1 MAEFF
6 GFTDAS
12 KVDAN
17 PIIDFSSVSK
27 TIVDGLAKNE
37 ADRELQRKEDAK
49 ITQDNIEAVGNIT
62 YGSDQTFN
70 EIMTKYGYNAKETM
84 NDWYKQL
91 TSGRMSRREF
101 ALRSQSLMNGT
112 KSIADA
118 SKAWNENNKVYT
130 DLLNSGEASAMAQ
143 YTAKKIADMQMLNNK
158 SAVIDPTTGKVVW
171 AAVDENNKIIP
182 ESIMDVNSIKNLR
195 NNLEKKV
202 NVPKEVNELAGTKIE
217 DFKKSY
223 GPYLDIN
230 DPKVR
235 DEYKKLQKATADY
248 ILSTPTRMADVLV
261 NFTGEGYYL
270 TDNANDT
277 NPLAVQVIR
286 TSNGMT
292 IPKPTPAQET
302 AAIESINRAIDS
314 QMPFERKQTAPAVRS
329 SGGGGKGSGDE
340 EKERVSAGETLTV
353 RQTVTNP
360 STKTKTPIVGKQTAI
375 NMSPMPMAGV
385 GYTVTV
391 DAVGDAG
398 LGVKYMVVSEYKG
411 KSTRGFTEFSGDTK
425 METGSDSL
433 KTKTTKTI
441 YFEDP
446 AKKNIPKRK
455 GVSVVNPTEYT
466 KLKTMLEERG
476 IDVDGLTIGAT
487 PASAAKSKANR
498 QPTRTTSQE
507 DFDSR
512 WRKLK
517 PGQKLIG
524 PDGETYTKGE

>member
-91 TSGRMSRREF
+91 TSGKMSRREF
-101 ALRSQSLMNGT
+101 ALRSQSLLNGT
-112 KSIADA
+112 KSVVES
-118 SKAWNENNKVYT
+118 SKSWNENNKLYT
-130 DLLNSGEASAMAQ
+130 DLLNSGDASAMAQ

-158 SAVIDPTTGKVVW
+158 AAVIDPTTGKVVW

-182 ESIMDVNSIKNLR
+182 ESVMDVNSIKNLR

-202 NVPKEVNELAGTKIE
+202 NVPEEVNKLAGSKIE

-230 DPKVR
+230 DPRIR

-248 ILSTPTRMADVLV
+248 ILSTPSRIADVLV

-270 TDNANDT
+270 TDDVNDT
-277 NPLAVQVIR
+277 NPLAVQVIK

-292 IPKPTPAQET
+292 IPKPTATQQQ
-302 AAIESINRAIDS
+302 AAIDSINRSIDS
-314 QMPFERKQTAPAVRS
+314 QMPFERKETAPTRTT
-329 SGGGGKGSGDE
+329 SGRGGGKGSGDK
-340 EKERVSAGETLTV
+340 EKERISVGESIEFT
-353 RQTVTNP
+353 TNQKDP
-360 STKTKTPIVGKQTAI
+360 KTKKVVSSGKGVQYPVYMNPTE
-375 NMSPMPMAGV
+375 MAGV
-385 GYTVTV
+385 GYTVSV
-391 DAVGDAG
+391 DAFGKNG
-398 LGVKYMVVSEYKG
+398 FGTPYMVVTTYRGKASEG
-411 KSTRGFTEFSGDTK
+411 TQGFTDNQVNTK
-425 METGSDSL
+425 SESY
-433 KTKTTKTI
+433 KTKETKVV
-441 YFEDP
+441 YF
-446 AKKNIPKRK
+446 NRVGK
-455 GVSVVNPTEYT
+455 GVEVKPGVKNEVNPTEYR
-466 KLKTMLEERG
+466 KLETLLSQRG
-476 IDVDGLTIGAT
+476 INVSDYLSDVPSAKLVVNKNSSKTNAKT
-487 PASAAKSKANR
+487 PQNK
-498 QPTRTTSQE
+498 E
-507 DFDSR
+507 DLR
-512 WRKLK
+512 NKY
-517 PGQKLIG
+517 G
-524 PDGETYTKGE
+524 Y

>member
-27 TIVDGLAKNE
+27 TITDGLAKNE

-84 NDWYKQL
+84 NDWHKQL

-158 SAVIDPTTGKVVW
+158 SAVIDPRTGKVVW
-171 AAVDENNKIIP
+171 AAVDENNNIIP

-230 DPKVR
+230 DPRVR
-235 DEYKKLQKATADY
+235 DEYEKLQKATADY

-270 TDNANDT
+270 TDNAKDT
-277 NPLAVQVIR
+277 NPLAIQVIK

-292 IPKPTPAQET
+292 IPKPTPTQET

-314 QMPFERKQTAPAVRS
+314 QMPFERKETAPSVKS
-329 SGGGGKGSGDE
+329 SGGGGGKKGSGDKE
-340 EKERVSAGETLTV
+340 EDRIIPGKPMQFGTTQTYGGKSKTSGGPKKPASESGVIIPINAPVEQVAGTSYTQQVVAYGVDAYGARFIDVVRYRGKESSGSQGFSADGSNMTSSGT
-353 RQTVTNP
+353 
-360 STKTKTPIVGKQTAI
+360 SIKTDEKIRIYEKPVAKGTRKTPNLKQKVDLATYGSLK
-375 NMSPMPMAGV
+375 MKLVDAGV
-385 GYTVTV
+385 
-391 DAVGDAG
+391 
-398 LGVKYMVVSEYKG
+398 
-411 KSTRGFTEFSGDTK
+411 
-425 METGSDSL
+425 
-433 KTKTTKTI
+433 
-441 YFEDP
+441 
-446 AKKNIPKRK
+446 
-455 GVSVVNPTEYT
+455 
-466 KLKTMLEERG
+466 
-476 IDVDGLTIGAT
+476 DVDGSLSPYGKGKPLSVTGEKKVVGTDGKTTII
-487 PASAAKSKANR
+487 
-498 QPTRTTSQE
+498 
-507 DFDSR
+507 
-512 WRKLK
+512 K
-517 PGQKLIG
+517 PR
-524 PDGETYTKGE
+524 